1 MMEGNVDALYR
12 RTAAALPQRGFHFRK
27 WLGKGAFGHVMQA
40 ECVKD
45 DKNSYAIKVIPLS
58 EQGSTKY
65 HERELKLLI
74 KLESSKNIIRYF
86 SSWISNNGVQCLC
99 IQMELCW
106 KDVATFVFNNEIC
119 RGGEIIKDRGSPRF
133 YKQVFPQILNGLV
146 AIHSIGWVHR
156 DIHPKN
162 ILIALPEPKQIS
174 DINVKIADFGI
185 ARHIGPIIDK
195 SSRLTDAPKLE
206 LSPNV
211 GNELF
216 RAPEL
221 ETGYYDY
228 KVDLYS
234 AGIVLYFLSRYLP
247 KLEDWPSEFSKLRNG
262 ERQPQHLYHQDDK
275 RLMKM
280 IKLLLMLDPKK
291 RPSAAKALEYFQA
304 KKPTERPLSKFFVRK
319 SGDKAFR
326 RCSTGDDTL
335 LSLKDAIHN
344 CIGIEPRAQVLEQEY
359 DADGRIT
366 LVSIIS
372 DTDSREMFESAEAQR
387 KKVRIRVS
395 EKKRRHATRK
405 LQISK

>member
-1 MMEGNVDALYR
+1 MEGNVDALDPR
-12 RTAAALPQRGFHFRK
+12 IAAALSQRGFHFRK

-40 ECVKD
+40 ECKD

-86 SSWISNNGVQCLC
+86 SSWILNIGVQCLY

-146 AIHSIGWVHR
+146 TIHSIGWVHR

-174 DINVKIADFGI
+174 DINVKITDFGI

-234 AGIVLYFLSRYLP
+234 AGLVLYFLSCYLP
-247 KLEDWPSEFSKLRNG
+247 KIEDWSSEIFKLRNG
-262 ERQPQHLYHQDDK
+262 ERQPHRHLYHQDDK
-275 RLMKM
+275 QLVKM
-280 IKLLLMLDPKK
+280 VELLLMPDPKK
-291 RPSAAKALEYFQA
+291 RPSAAKALEYLQA

-319 SGDKAFR
+319 SGDGAFR

-372 DTDSREMFESAEAQR
+372 DTDAREMFESAEAQR

-395 EKKRRHATRK
+395 EKKRRRATRK
-405 LQISK
+405 LPISK